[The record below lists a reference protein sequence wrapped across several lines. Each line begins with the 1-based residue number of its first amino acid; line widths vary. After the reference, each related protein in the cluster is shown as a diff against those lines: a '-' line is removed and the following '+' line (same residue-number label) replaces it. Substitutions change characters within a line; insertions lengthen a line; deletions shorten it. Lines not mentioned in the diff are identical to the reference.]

1 MRCLPLGVLTFLV
14 ASTGTAMA
22 QTEIP
27 KQLAETLA
35 AAAPTGASSGEWIQT
50 IELAG
55 VSSCRGGFLDPNGE
69 HISSADE
76 NEVYSAILH
85 AVEDVHSTGDQSW
98 NVARIKWHAGDAA
111 TTIETFFD
119 PDIVPRNADDPVIEQ
134 AATARR
140 EFWESLGK
148 TATEYLGSPAKR
160 NNYGQTNWVSPHRR
174 LLRVEMNNRATL
186 VTDGLSTP
194 WTGVPDKRNGSGAEI
209 FLEVPGQTP
218 RSNHGSI
225 SC

>member
-1 MRCLPLGVLTFLV
+1 
-14 ASTGTAMA
+14 MA